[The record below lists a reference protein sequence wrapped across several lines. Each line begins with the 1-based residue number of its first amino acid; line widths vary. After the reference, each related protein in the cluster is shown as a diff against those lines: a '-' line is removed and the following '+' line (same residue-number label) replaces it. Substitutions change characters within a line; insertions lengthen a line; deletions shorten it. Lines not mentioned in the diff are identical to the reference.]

1 MNTIHPKELHVSIDV
16 GCYQHSIA
24 IGLANGQYLGNFDIG
39 HNKKGFECFFRKI
52 EKYKEQSNGQ
62 VSIAMEGYNGH
73 ARPLDS
79 MIQAHNYKL
88 LNVNNLKL
96 ARFKEIFPS
105 PAKTDAIDARKGLEL
120 FQLQQTLPLAK
131 NVLQEVF
138 EIPKENKQLKF
149 LSRRRKRLVFER
161 VRLVNAVQSDL
172 RAACPGLVDITK
184 DVQNQWFL
192 NFLSSVKD
200 LRKLSTKTEKTI
212 LRIKQVGKKYCGIIK
227 EWQREAL
234 FSEEIEFIS
243 PLILQDISRIKAI
256 EKEIKVHELS
266 IRELMKS
273 SRISQRLYSIN
284 GFGEACCSEL
294 AGEIGTIKR
303 FKKEGALAIYLGMA
317 PLDNSSGLVK
327 STKNPKQMNKHA
339 KAAMMSAIDHHR
351 KYSSESN
358 KYYEKKRSEG
368 KAHNQAIRSLG
379 RHLVRVIYKMLTQN
393 RDYELIEE

>member
-24 IGLANGQYLGNFDIG
+24 IGLANGQYLGNFDID
-39 HNKKGFECFFRKI
+39 HNKRGFEYFFAKI

-138 EIPKENKQLKF
+138 ETPKENKQLKF

-172 RAACPGLVDITK
+172 RAASPGLVEITK

-212 LRIKQVGKKYCGIIK
+212 LKITQVGKKYCGIIK
-227 EWQREAL
+227 KWQREAL

-266 IRELMKS
+266 IRELMKA

-303 FKKEGALAIYLGMA
+303 FKKEGALAIYLGMS

-327 STKNPKQMNKHA
+327 KAKNPKQMNKHA
-339 KAAMMSAIDHHR
+339 KAAMMSAVDHHR
-351 KYSSESN
+351 KYSIESS
-358 KYYEKKRSEG
+358 KYYEKKRAEG

-379 RHLVRVIYKMLTQN
+379 RHLVRVIYKMLTED
-393 RDYELIEE
+393 RDYQLREK

>member
-1 MNTIHPKELHVSIDV
+1 MNPQELHVSIDV
-16 GCYQHSIA
+16 GCYQHSVA
-24 IGLANGQYLGNFDIG
+24 IGLSDGRYLGSFDIN
-39 HNKKGFECFFRKI
+39 HNKQGFAKFFKKV
-52 EKYKEQSNGQ
+52 EEYKQQSNGE

-79 MIQAHNYKL
+79 MILRRYKL

-120 FQLQQTLPLAK
+120 FQLQKTLPMAK
-131 NVLQEVF
+131 NVLQEIH
-138 EIPKENKQLKF
+138 EIPKENRQLKF

-172 RAACPGLVDITK
+172 RAVSPGLIDITK

-200 LRKLSTKTEKTI
+200 LRKLATKTEKTI
-212 LRIKQVGKKYCGIIK
+212 LKIKQVGNKYCGIIK
-227 EWQREAL
+227 QWQKEAV

-243 PLILQDISRIKAI
+243 PLIQQDITRIKFI
-256 EKEIKVHELS
+256 ENEIKTLESS
-266 IRELMKS
+266 IRELIKS
-273 SRISQRLYSIN
+273 SRIAQRLYSIN
-284 GFGEACCSEL
+284 GFGQACCSEI

-303 FKKEGALAIYLGMA
+303 FKKESSLAIYLGMS
-317 PLDNSSGLVK
+317 PLDNSSGIK
-327 STKNPKQMNKHA
+327 KGAKNPKQMNKHA
-339 KAAMMSAIDHHR
+339 KAAMMSAVDHHR
-351 KYSSESN
+351 KYSHESS
-358 KYYEKKRSEG
+358 KYYDKKRVEG

-379 RHLVRVIYKMLTQN
+379 RHLVRVIYKMLIEN
-393 RDYELIEE
+393 RDYILREE

>member
-1 MNTIHPKELHVSIDV
+1 MNPKELHVSIDV
-16 GCYQHSIA
+16 GCYQHTIA
-24 IGLANGQYLGNFDIG
+24 VGLADGKYLGSFDIE
-39 HNKKGFECFFRKI
+39 HNKKGFEDFFKKV
-52 EKYKEQSNGQ
+52 EKYKQQSNGD

-79 MIQAHNYKL
+79 MIQSRNYKL

-131 NVLQEVF
+131 NVLQEVYV
-138 EIPKENKQLKF
+138 IPKENKRLKF

-161 VRLVNAVQSDL
+161 VRLVNSLQSDL
-172 RAACPGLVDITK
+172 RAVSPGLVEITK

-192 NFLSSVKD
+192 NFLSSAKD
-200 LRKLSTKTEKTI
+200 LRKLCRKTEKSI
-212 LRIKQVGKKYCGIIK
+212 LKIKQVGKKYCEIIK
-227 EWQREAL
+227 QWQKEAV
-234 FSEEIEFIS
+234 FSEETEFVS

-256 EKEIKVHELS
+256 EKEIKVLEDS
-266 IRELMKS
+266 IRSLMKA
-273 SRISQRLYSIN
+273 SRIATRLYSIH

-303 FKKEGALAIYLGMA
+303 FKKEGALAIYLGMS
-317 PLDNSSGLVK
+317 PLDNSSGLIK
-327 STKNPKQMNKHA
+327 SSKNPKQMNKHA
-339 KAAMMSAIDHHR
+339 KAAMMSAVDHHR

-358 KYYEKKRSEG
+358 KYYKKKRAEG

-379 RHLVRVIYKMLTQN
+379 RHLVRVIYKMLIED
-393 RDYELIEE
+393 RDYILREK

>member
-1 MNTIHPKELHVSIDV
+1 MTPQELHVSIDV

-24 IGLANGQYLGNFDIG
+24 VGLSDGKYLGSFDID
-39 HNKKGFECFFRKI
+39 HNKKGFSDFFLKV
-52 EKYKEQSNGQ
+52 EEYKKQSNGR

-79 MIQAHNYKL
+79 MIQSHNYKL

-131 NVLQEVF
+131 NVLQEVHK
-138 EIPKENKQLKF
+138 IPKENKELKF

-161 VRLVNAVQSDL
+161 VRVVNALQSDL
-172 RAACPGLVDITK
+172 RAVSPGLVEITK

-192 NFLSSVKD
+192 NFLSSAKD
-200 LRKLSTKTEKTI
+200 LRKLANKQESTI
-212 LRIKQVGKKYCGIIK
+212 LKIKQIGKKYCGIIK
-227 EWQREAL
+227 QWQKEAV

-243 PLILQDISRIKAI
+243 PLIQQDVARIKAI
-256 EKEIKVHELS
+256 EKAIKALESS
-266 IRELMKS
+266 ILVLINK
-273 SRISQRLYSIN
+273 SRIAQRLDSIH
-284 GFGEACCSEL
+284 GFGEVCCSEL

-303 FKKEGALAIYLGMA
+303 FEKESALAIYLGMA
-317 PLDNSSGLVK
+317 PLDNSSGIVK
-327 STKNPKQMNKHA
+327 GSKSPKQMNKHA
-339 KAAMMSAIDHHR
+339 KTAMMSAIDHHR
-351 KYSSESN
+351 KYSSESD
-358 KYYEKKRSEG
+358 KYYDKKRAEG

-379 RHLVRVIYKMLTQN
+379 RHMVRVIYKMLIED
-393 RDYELIEE
+393 RDYILREK

>member
-1 MNTIHPKELHVSIDV
+1 MNPQDLHVSIDV
-16 GCYQHSIA
+16 GCYQHTIA
-24 IGLANGQYLGNFDIG
+24 VGLADGKYLGSFDID
-39 HNKKGFECFFRKI
+39 HNKKGFADFFKKV
-52 EKYKEQSNGQ
+52 EEYKQQSNGQ

-79 MIQAHNYKL
+79 MIQSRNYKL

-131 NVLQEVF
+131 NVLQEVH

-161 VRLVNAVQSDL
+161 VRLVNALQSDL
-172 RAACPGLVDITK
+172 RAVSPGLVEMTK

-200 LRKLSTKTEKTI
+200 LRKLARKTEKSI
-212 LRIKQVGKKYCGIIK
+212 LKIKQVGKKYCGIIK
-227 EWQREAL
+227 QWQKEAI
-234 FSEEIEFIS
+234 FSDEIEFIS

-256 EKEIKVHELS
+256 EKEIKVHENS
-266 IRELMKS
+266 IRNLMKT
-273 SRISQRLYSIN
+273 SRMSQRLYSIH

-303 FKKEGALAIYLGMA
+303 FKKEGALAIYLGMS

-327 STKNPKQMNKHA
+327 SSKNPKQMNKHA
-339 KAAMMSAIDHHR
+339 KAAMMSAVDHHR
-351 KYSSESN
+351 KYSSESS
-358 KYYEKKRSEG
+358 KYYDKKRAEG

-379 RHLVRVIYKMLTQN
+379 RHLIRVIYKMLIED
-393 RDYELIEE
+393 RDYVLSEK

>member
-1 MNTIHPKELHVSIDV
+1 MNPQELHVSIDV
-16 GCYQHSIA
+16 GCYQHTIA
-24 IGLANGQYLGNFDIG
+24 VGLADGKYLGSFDID
-39 HNKKGFECFFRKI
+39 HNKKGFANFFKKV
-52 EKYKEQSNGQ
+52 EEYKQQSNGD

-79 MIQAHNYKL
+79 MIQSRNYKL

-131 NVLQEVF
+131 NVLQEVH

-161 VRLVNAVQSDL
+161 VRIVNALQSDL
-172 RAACPGLVDITK
+172 RAVSPGLVEITK

-192 NFLSSVKD
+192 NFLSSAKD
-200 LRKLSTKTEKTI
+200 LKKLARKTEKGI
-212 LRIKQVGKKYCGIIK
+212 LKIKQVGKKYCGIIR
-227 EWQREAL
+227 EWQKEAI

-243 PLILQDISRIKAI
+243 PLIQQDISRIKAI
-256 EKEIKVHELS
+256 EKEIKILELS
-266 IRELMKS
+266 IRELMAT

-284 GFGEACCSEL
+284 GFGEASCSEL

-303 FKKEGALAIYLGMA
+303 FKKESSLAIYLGMS
-317 PLDNSSGLVK
+317 PLDNSSGIVK
-327 STKNPKQMNKHA
+327 GAKSPKQMNKHA
-339 KAAMMSAIDHHR
+339 KSAMMSAVDHHR
-351 KYSSESN
+351 KYSSESS
-358 KYYEKKRSEG
+358 KYYDKKRAEG

-379 RHLVRVIYKMLTQN
+379 RHLVRVIYKMLIEN
-393 RDYELIEE
+393 RDYILREK

>member
-1 MNTIHPKELHVSIDV
+1 MNSTHPKELHVSIDV

-24 IGLANGQYLGNFDIG
+24 IGLANGQYLGNFDID
-39 HNKKGFECFFRKI
+39 HNKKGFEDFFTKI
-52 EKYKEQSNGQ
+52 EEYKEQSNGQ
-62 VSIAMEGYNGH
+62 VSVAMEGYNGH

-79 MIQAHNYKL
+79 MIQAHNYRL

-131 NVLQEVF
+131 NVLQEVY

-161 VRLVNAVQSDL
+161 VRLVNALQSDL
-172 RAACPGLVDITK
+172 RAVSPGLVEITK

-200 LRKLSTKTEKTI
+200 LRKLSKKTEKTI
-212 LRIKQVGKKYCGIIK
+212 LRIKQVGNKYCGIIK
-227 EWQREAL
+227 EWQKEAI
-234 FSEEIEFIS
+234 FSEEIEFVS
-243 PLILQDISRIKAI
+243 PLIQQDISRIKAI
-256 EKEIKVHELS
+256 EKEIKVLESS
-266 IRELMKS
+266 IRALMKT

-303 FKKEGALAIYLGMA
+303 FKKEGALAIYLGMS

-327 STKNPKQMNKHA
+327 GAKNPKQMNKHA
-339 KAAMMSAIDHHR
+339 KSAMMSAVDHHR
-351 KYSSESN
+351 KYSSESS
-358 KYYEKKRSEG
+358 KYYEKKRAEG

-379 RHLVRVIYKMLTQN
+379 RHLVRVIYKMLIED
-393 RDYELIEE
+393 RDYILREK